1 MDKIIGM
8 AYARVSTEDQAE
20 YSPAIQVEDILDYAQ
35 KNNIYIPE
43 EYIFIDEGIS
53 GKSADNRPAF
63 MEMIKTARKKSNNVG
78 VIIVHKFDRFSRKKD
93 DQVLYKALL
102 KKDGIKVIS
111 VKEPIPDDDKFAVI
125 YESML
130 EAMSEYYSLN
140 LAEEVKKTMV
150 KKAERGEYQST
161 APFGYKNE
169 NKTLV
174 IVQEEAEIVKMIYD
188 KYLNDNMPMLQIVEM
203 INNMGIRT
211 HRGNVFENRTV
222 QYILNNPVYCGYVRW
237 SPQGRI
243 RRDFHND
250 KSIIAKGTH
259 EPIISL
265 ETYQQA
271 TEKWKEGKIRH
282 KPKQRPV
289 TEGKHWLSGLI
300 KCSNCGRSLVILRWY
315 KDGNF
320 SMQCGGYNHG
330 QCRVTHSLTSRTL
343 IPALLNEL
351 KNIIDN
357 TDINSFSIKFT
368 DTKQNDSD
376 LSINKT
382 LLNKAK
388 SRLTKAKEAYLA
400 GIDSIDEYKQNKIN
414 IESEID
420 VLEEKISKLLNKSKN
435 PLNDETYKSKIKDL
449 YDCLIDPN
457 VCTETKKISIRKIID
472 KIVYDKRT
480 GLVELYFYRF

>member
-1 MDKIIGM
+1 M
-8 AYARVSTEDQAE
+8 
-20 YSPAIQVEDILDYAQ
+20 
-35 KNNIYIPE
+35 
-43 EYIFIDEGIS
+43 
-53 GKSADNRPAF
+53 
-63 MEMIKTARKKSNNVG
+63 
-78 VIIVHKFDRFSRKKD
+78 
-93 DQVLYKALL
+93 
-102 KKDGIKVIS
+102 
-111 VKEPIPDDDKFAVI
+111 
-125 YESML
+125 
-130 EAMSEYYSLN
+130 
-140 LAEEVKKTMV
+140 
-150 KKAERGEYQST
+150 
-161 APFGYKNE
+161 
-169 NKTLV
+169 
-174 IVQEEAEIVKMIYD
+174 
-188 KYLNDNMPMLQIVEM
+188 
-203 INNMGIRT
+203 
-211 HRGNVFENRTV
+211 
-222 QYILNNPVYCGYVRW
+222 
-237 SPQGRI
+237 
-243 RRDFHND
+243 
-250 KSIIAKGTH
+250 
-259 EPIISL
+259 
-265 ETYQQA
+265 
-271 TEKWKEGKIRH
+271 EKWKEGKIRH